1 MFIDLVSSIPTVID
15 IITPSFNST
24 SFLEYP
30 GLFSST
36 LTSTISLVFNPATPH
51 ALLLYYGNVTN
62 NRDFISL
69 SLVDQRVE
77 FRYDLGSGPAILTS
91 EPITLDL
98 WHTVYATRF
107 GTRGTLAVDGGTAVS
122 RQSTGTTTQLNV
134 NGGLFL
140 GGVRDYSTVS
150 SMAGSEVGFI
160 GCIDT
165 LQVSIYPFSLYWQ
178 KMVTDS
184 YT

>member
-69 SLVDQRVE
+69 SLVDQRVGFE
-77 FRYDLGSGPAILTS
+77 MKEEIVQWKSATNIIIATISTLTS
-91 EPITLDL
+91 VIQAQKGIS
-98 WHTVYATRF
+98 Y
-107 GTRGTLAVDGGTAVS
+107 S
-122 RQSTGTTTQLNV
+122 KLN
-134 NGGLFL
+134 NLL
-140 GGVRDYSTVS
+140 PCK
-150 SMAGSEVGFI
+150 A
-160 GCIDT
+160 
-165 LQVSIYPFSLYWQ
+165 LQNPNCLSAFIYPTKSLKFSGLQ
-178 KMVTDS
+178 LFPS
-184 YT
+184 SQFPI

>member
-15 IITPSFNST
+15 ITTPSFNST
-24 SFLEYP
+24 SFLEYR

-36 LTSTISLVFNPATPH
+36 LTSTISLVFNPAAPH

-98 WHTVYATRF
+98 WHTVYATRV
-107 GTRGTLAVDGGTAVS
+107 GTQGTLAVDSGTAVS

-134 NGGLFL
+134 NGRLFL

-165 LQVSIYPFSLYWQ
+165 LQVSIYPFSLYW
-178 KMVTDS
+178 
-184 YT
+184 